1 MGPIRF
7 QFYVVFPQVGRVP
20 NQSAIFNLWFEA
32 AWHTGTEERCS
43 LMESAVTHFATEA
56 RAAFSSWSWKTDPH
70 SCFLIWPLLVAPDL
84 TQGRNLARDSTSSV
98 PTWPSLSEPPF
109 QHQEGLPKESS
120 MDLLL
125 LSHGALLGLAG
136 LVVTSWITRLRW
148 TSLFGLLNQTSPS
161 KGSSF
166 ILSTLH
172 SYVQDQVSL
181 LSFLPL
187 LTEYEQILFVSS
199 GTTAIVLDVVLN

>member
-56 RAAFSSWSWKTDPH
+56 RAVFSSLSWKTDPH
-70 SCFLIWPLLVAPDL
+70 SCFFIWPLLVPPDL
-84 TQGRNLARDSTSSV
+84 TLGWNPAQDSHFQCAYMTFPFRATLPTPGRTPQGILRGISCCYPMVLCWGWQS
-98 PTWPSLSEPPF
+98 
-109 QHQEGLPKESS
+109 
-120 MDLLL
+120 L
-125 LSHGALLGLAG
+125 LSPPG
-136 LVVTSWITRLRW
+136 SQCW
-148 TSLFGLLNQTSPS
+148 TSLFCLLNQTSPS
-161 KGSSF
+161 TGSLF
-166 ILSTLH
+166 ILSILH

>member
-1 MGPIRF
+1 
-7 QFYVVFPQVGRVP
+7 
-20 NQSAIFNLWFEA
+20 
-32 AWHTGTEERCS
+32 
-43 LMESAVTHFATEA
+43 
-56 RAAFSSWSWKTDPH
+56 
-70 SCFLIWPLLVAPDL
+70 
-84 TQGRNLARDSTSSV
+84 
-98 PTWPSLSEPPF
+98 
-109 QHQEGLPKESS
+109 